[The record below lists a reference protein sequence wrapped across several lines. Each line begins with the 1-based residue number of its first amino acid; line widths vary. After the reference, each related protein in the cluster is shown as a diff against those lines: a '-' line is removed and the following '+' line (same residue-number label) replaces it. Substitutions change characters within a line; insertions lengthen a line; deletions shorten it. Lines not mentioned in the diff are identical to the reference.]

1 MKISPAPVI
10 LTITLAL
17 ASCGGSESDT
27 VDLAAGVDAAP
38 TTVVDAFAVASTTV
52 PPVSAAGPLV
62 VIAETGGCFMMGP
75 NCSTTVVMSDGS
87 FRVFRTDPADVLAVP
102 ADSTQA
108 ELSGQLDVQDLAE
121 AIADTDFD
129 ALTTQLGAGTCN
141 GCVDGIDLY
150 VRFYTD
156 SGAVDLDS
164 QQYGFDSAVEV
175 FRSLEL
181 VQMGIGESGDL
192 EIMQRGG

>member
-1 MKISPAPVI
+1 
-10 LTITLAL
+10 
-17 ASCGGSESDT
+17 
-27 VDLAAGVDAAP
+27 
-38 TTVVDAFAVASTTV
+38 
-52 PPVSAAGPLV
+52 
-62 VIAETGGCFMMGP
+62 MMGP
-75 NCSTTVVMSDGS
+75 NCSTTVVMPDGS
-87 FRVFRTDPADVLAVP
+87 FRVFRTDPVDVLAVP
-102 ADSTQA
+102 ADPTQA
-108 ELSGQLDVQDLAE
+108 ELSGHLDVRDLAE
-121 AIADTDFD
+121 AIAATDFD

-164 QQYGFDSAVEV
+164 RQYGFDSAVEV

-181 VQMGIGESGDL
+181 VQMGISESGDL